1 MPVLPRGG
9 EDELNREGQVSSR
22 RVAAAPAAPA
32 APAAFLQWLTL
43 PVVSAETAGGLLEQ
57 PAEDAHV
64 QELSRNGEAS
74 RKS

>member
-22 RVAAAPAAPA
+22 RVAAAPA